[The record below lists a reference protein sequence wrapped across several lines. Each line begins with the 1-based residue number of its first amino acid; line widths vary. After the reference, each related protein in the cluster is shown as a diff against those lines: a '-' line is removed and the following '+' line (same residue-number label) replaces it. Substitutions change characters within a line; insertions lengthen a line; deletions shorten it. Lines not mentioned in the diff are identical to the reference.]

1 RFLKDTFKEH
11 PKILDV
17 DFGGGKNDV
26 GRSDGRDNNN
36 HKKSGFAWM
45 YLLVYLII
53 I

>member
-1 RFLKDTFKEH
+1 MTEGLQKVFEH

-36 HKKSGFAWM
+36 HKKSGL
-45 YLLVYLII
+45 YNR
-53 I
+53 